1 MLEKDVE
8 SWLSKKIT
16 AMGGM
21 SLKFVSPGNSGVP
34 DRIYIFPG
42 GRIYFAEL
50 KREHG
55 RLRSLQKWQRKRFQ
69 EMGCRVF
76 VVEGLESAK
85 KFIKELEHDL
95 QTA

>member
-8 SWLSKKIT
+8 LWMQKRIT
-16 AMGGM
+16 AMGGV

-34 DRIYIFPG
+34 DRIYIFPE
-42 GRIYFAEL
+42 GRIYFVEL
-50 KREHG
+50 KRERG
-55 RLRSLQKWQRKRFQ
+55 RLRSLQKWQRERLLK
-69 EMGCRVF
+69 MGCKVS

-85 KFIKELEHDL
+85 KFIEELEHDL